1 MFRIADT
8 HVLLLLWSGIDHHQ
22 IVTVVP
28 KQWIPIH
35 LVLTEAGGRFPGIV
49 RGARYHVHQTEV
61 EEGLEQDV
69 IVQVVQILL
78 WHLLDSEP
86 HLFLSDAAPGRS
98 RHILTND
105 YYENFF
111 HMHIVCYMLQ

>member
-22 IVTVVP
+22 TVTVVP

-86 HLFLSDAAPGRS
+86 HLFLSDAAPENS
-98 RHILTND
+98 RHISTND
-105 YYENFF
+105 YYVIFF
-111 HMHIVCYMLQ
+111 HIHKQLLHI